1 MTLDTILQN
10 FQSKV
15 SSQIRL
21 EPVAD
26 GCYRILTP
34 FQFSDGDHPV
44 ITVRSDAGRWALSD
58 EGHTAVRLGD
68 RLDER
73 VQSVIRQQP
82 DASTSGAITLA
93 SDTGELTLVM
103 EDGHYGDALNRFIQ
117 ALLRIDV
124 AALAS
129 T

>member
-26 GCYRILTP
+26 GRYRILTP

-44 ITVRSDAGRWALSD
+44 ITVRSDAGRWVLSD

-68 RLDER
+68 RFDQG
-73 VQSVIRQQP
+73 VQPVICQQA

-103 EDGHYGDALNRFIQ
+103 ESGRYGDALNRFIQ
-117 ALLRIDV
+117 ALLRIDG
-124 AALAS
+124 AALES